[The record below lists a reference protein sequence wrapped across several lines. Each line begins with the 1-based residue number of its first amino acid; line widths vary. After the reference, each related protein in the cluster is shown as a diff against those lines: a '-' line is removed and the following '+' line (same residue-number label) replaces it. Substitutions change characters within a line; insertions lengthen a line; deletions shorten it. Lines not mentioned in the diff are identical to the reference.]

1 MSMFTLLKT
10 PLTVLLLGLLLTTP
24 ASAGKLKPTMK
35 EIRLHYKEAIE
46 TNKPEQFN
54 QHIQLFLVELQTAR
68 NFEFSPERKVL
79 SLEGL
84 NKVQSIVSKLPEATE
99 ANLATL
105 QTELKQV
112 DQLRESYH
120 KKVKPGVLDLLIDT
134 LKEAMG
140 F

>member
-1 MSMFTLLKT
+1 MITLLKT
-10 PLTVLLLGLLLTTP
+10 PLTALLLGLLLTTP

-84 NKVQSIVSKLPEATE
+84 NKVQSIVSNLPEATE